1 MRTNADHALILKLA
15 STGIIILNRREI
27 VDHALITADHEPSCQ
42 FWVVTSRVSSF
53 PGHLIYFHLPVFSLC
68 LFFFFS
74 FLCLCL
80 GIVLVCLKPK
90 SIETFTNTTI
100 QLTAPT
106 APAITRSKVAKTAE
120 LADRW
125 ARVNL
130 TGRDQRSR
138 GMFYEWP
145 FVTLVRDVRSVTHSQ
160 L

>member
-1 MRTNADHALILKLA
+1 MRTNADHALILKLV

-68 LFFFFS
+68 LFFFFFS
-74 FLCLCL
+74 FLCLCS

-106 APAITRSKVAKTAE
+106 APAIKRSKVAKMAE

-130 TGRDQRSR
+130 TERDQSF
-138 GMFYEWP
+138 MS
-145 FVTLVRDVRSVTHSQ
+145 DHSWH
-160 L
+160 